1 MEIRMNEDFGKS
13 MYELAERLFPICR
26 SITGDGVRRTLD
38 MLREVCP
45 SMNIYEV
52 PSGTKAFDWRVPKE
66 WNIREA
72 WIKDSNGNTLVD
84 FKTNNLH
91 VVGYSTPIDKKVNL
105 NELLKYIYTYPSQ
118 PDVIPYVT
126 TYYEEN
132 FGFCMSDNQKNSLKE
147 DMYHMFI
154 DSDLKEGSMTYGE
167 ILIPSTNID
176 EIDDKEIFLS
186 TYICHPSMANNELS
200 GPCVAIYLAKWIW
213 ELKNRRYSYRIIFIP
228 ETIGSITYLS
238 KNLDTMKKNI
248 VAGFNISCVGDN
260 YTYSYVASRNGN
272 TLADRTAKNILKY
285 YYPEYKKYS
294 YLDRGSDER
303 QYNAPGIDLPVCVI
317 CRSKYGEYSQYHTS
331 ADNMNFISPDGL
343 AGSFD
348 VYVKCIEA
356 LENNYYYK
364 TNFLCEPHLGK
375 RGLYPATSRKGS
387 VEEVRTVMDFLAYAD
402 GSRDLIDIS
411 DTIGVPVNNIL
422 TVVEELMNKKLVSRL
437 QTFERR

>member
-1 MEIRMNEDFGKS
+1 MNEDFGKS
-13 MYELAERLFPICR
+13 MYELAEKLFPICR

-38 MLREVCP
+38 ILREVCP
-45 SMNIYEV
+45 SMNVYEV
-52 PSGTKAFDWRVPKE
+52 PSGTRAFDWRVPKE

-91 VVGYSTPIDKKVNL
+91 VASYSTAIDKKVKL
-105 NELLKYIYTYPSQ
+105 KELLKHIYTDPSQ

-126 TYYEEN
+126 TYYEEK

-154 DSDLKEGSMTYGE
+154 DSDLKDGSMTYGE
-167 ILIPSTNID
+167 ILIPSLNPI
-176 EIDDKEIFLS
+176 ENSKEIFLS

-200 GPCVAIYLAKWIW
+200 GPCVAIYLSKWIW

-422 TVVEELMNKKLVSRL
+422 TVMEELMNKELVSR
-437 QTFERR
+437 TREPV